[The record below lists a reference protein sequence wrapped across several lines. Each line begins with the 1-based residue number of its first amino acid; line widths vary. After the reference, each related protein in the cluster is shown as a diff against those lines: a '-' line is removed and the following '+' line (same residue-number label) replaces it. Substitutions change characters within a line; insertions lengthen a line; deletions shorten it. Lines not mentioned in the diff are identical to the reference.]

1 MLKKGKTGNHNGQLS
16 RKTEV
21 SHCKSRKT
29 DLDNGQ
35 NRKSQRPPREGR
47 AFFNFLSQKRRGGGR
62 RLRYELI
69 AKPGIALDNNSVEL
83 IFRFRCQAA
92 IDTEIFDLGCLGPAV
107 SIYNN
112 VKKLI
117 FYGA

>member
-1 MLKKGKTGNHNGQLS
+1 MA
-16 RKTEV
+16 KTENPNAPLE
-21 SHCKSRKT
+21 KGGLFLTFFPRK
-29 DLDNGQ
+29 G
-35 NRKSQRPPREGR
+35 G
-47 AFFNFLSQKRRGGGR
+47 GGGR

>member
-1 MLKKGKTGNHNGQLS
+1 MV
-16 RKTEV
+16 KTENPNAPLE
-21 SHCKSRKT
+21 KGGLFLTFFPRK
-29 DLDNGQ
+29 G
-35 NRKSQRPPREGR
+35 
-47 AFFNFLSQKRRGGGR
+47 GGGR

-69 AKPGIALDNNSVEL
+69 AKPGIAFDINSVEL
-83 IFRFRCQAA
+83 IFCFRCQAA
-92 IDTEIFDLGCLGPAV
+92 IDAEIFDLGCLGPAV